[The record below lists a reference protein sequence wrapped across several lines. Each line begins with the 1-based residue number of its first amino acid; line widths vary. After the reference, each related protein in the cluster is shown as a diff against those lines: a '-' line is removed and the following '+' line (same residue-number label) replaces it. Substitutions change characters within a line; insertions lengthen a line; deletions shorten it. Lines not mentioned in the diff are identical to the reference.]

1 MQYTYNKLRGRIVER
16 YGNQEKFSSKIG
28 ISKVSVSKKL
38 NGVTGFS
45 QTDIEVWADA
55 LGIAKDE
62 YPEYFLLKK
71 LNAV

>member
-45 QTDIEVWADA
+45 QTDIEAWADA

-62 YPEYFLLKK
+62 YPEYFFT
-71 LNAV
+71 

>member
-16 YGNQEKFSSKIG
+16 YGNQEKFSNKIG

-45 QTDIEVWADA
+45 QMDIEAWADA
-55 LGIAKDE
+55 LGIPKDE
-62 YPEYFLLKK
+62 YPEYFFT
-71 LNAV
+71 